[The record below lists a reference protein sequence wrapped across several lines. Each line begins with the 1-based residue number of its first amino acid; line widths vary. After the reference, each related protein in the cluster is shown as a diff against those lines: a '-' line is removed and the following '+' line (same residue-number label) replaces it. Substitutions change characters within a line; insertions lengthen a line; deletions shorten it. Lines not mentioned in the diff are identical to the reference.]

1 MAVDQ
6 TAKAKMM
13 KYRWAIF
20 GILAIAYFFV
30 YFHRTSTAV
39 VGSSINDTFGVG
51 AASIAL
57 LGSAYFYAYTAMQL
71 PSGIF
76 SDNWGPRRTAT
87 IFVALA
93 GAGALMTGFATDF
106 WIVIVGRV
114 IIGIGVAVIYIPIMR
129 VLALWFRKNEFA
141 SLSGMLLLVGNV
153 GAIAATIPLTILLE
167 ALGGW
172 KAVFLLL
179 AAITFIIAILCW
191 FIVRDHPTEMGYPS
205 IEEIVSEETG
215 EPITESTSE
224 KIPMTVA
231 LKTTFG
237 SGLKFWSLAIW
248 FFFMYGSI
256 MVYQGLQAGV
266 FYNSVYGW
274 DKNIYGTLLMM
285 VGVGMIFGC
294 PLAGILSDK
303 VLKSRKK
310 VLVFG
315 TVVYTAI
322 WAVIW
327 LTSGNLDSQIAYAA
341 INFCF
346 GFFGGFFVVSY
357 AQIKELYPISIVGT
371 STAALNLFPFAGG
384 AILMLVSGYIVS
396 ENTATQFE
404 TLWLIMFAMMVIATV
419 CAFLSSERKA

>member
-1 MAVDQ
+1 MPIDQ
-6 TAKAKMM
+6 ASKEKMM

-20 GILAIAYFFV
+20 GILALAYFFV

-39 VGSSINDTFGVG
+39 VGASIDETFGVG

-76 SDNWGPRRTAT
+76 ADNWGPRRTAT
-87 IFVALA
+87 LFIALA
-93 GAGALMTGFATDF
+93 GVGALMTGFATDF
-106 WIVIVGRV
+106 WMVVVGRV

-129 VLALWFRKNEFA
+129 VLALWYRRNEFA

-153 GAIAATIPLTILLE
+153 GAIAATVPLTILLDS
-167 ALGGW
+167 LGGW

-179 AAITFIIAILCW
+179 AAITFIIALLCW
-191 FIVRDHPTEMGYPS
+191 IIVKDHPSEMGFPS

-215 EPITESTSE
+215 EPIKESTSE
-224 KIPMTVA
+224 KIPMGQA
-231 LKTTFG
+231 LKMTFG

-256 MVYQGLQAGV
+256 MVYQGLQAGA
-266 FYNSVYGW
+266 FYNAVYGW
-274 DKNIYGTLLMM
+274 GKTDYSILLMM
-285 VGVGMIFGC
+285 VGIGMIFGC

-303 VLKSRKK
+303 ILKSRKK
-310 VLVFG
+310 VLMIG
-315 TVVYTAI
+315 TVIYTAV

-327 LTSGNLDSQIAYAA
+327 LTAGEMDSIIGYAV
-341 INFCF
+341 INFLF

-384 AILMLVSGYIVS
+384 AILMQVSGMLVKDK
-396 ENTATQFE
+396 TLAQFQ
-404 TLWLIMFAMMVIATV
+404 TLWLIMFACMILATV
-419 CAFLSSERKA
+419 CAFLSTERKE